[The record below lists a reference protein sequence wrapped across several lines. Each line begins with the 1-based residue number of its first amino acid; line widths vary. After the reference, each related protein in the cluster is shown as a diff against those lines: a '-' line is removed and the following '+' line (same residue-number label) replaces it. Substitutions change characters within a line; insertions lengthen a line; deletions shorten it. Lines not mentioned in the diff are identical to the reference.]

1 MELSTLI
8 EAIEKYGQ
16 ETPDLAAYDIELASY
31 QDDSKT
37 RIDVSGIRGFYSDED
52 EVYLLTLGNDLLG
65 VPEENIDVGQFLSK
79 LKSIASEV
87 SGNLEVSTIYR
98 IKQLANGDVTWLSSN
113 CWGTLCHHESKSL
126 LIFWG
131 ANDS

>member
-1 MELSTLI
+1 MELSRLI
-8 EAIEKYGQ
+8 EAIEKYEK

-31 QDDSKT
+31 QDESKT
-37 RIDVSGIRGFYSDED
+37 KIDVAGINGFYSDED
-52 EVYLLTLGNDLLG
+52 EVYLLTIGNDLLE
-65 VPEENIDVGQFLSK
+65 VPVENLDVGQFLNK
-79 LKSIASEV
+79 LKSIASEI
-87 SGNLEVSTIYR
+87 SGSLEVSTIYK

-126 LIFWG
+126 LVFWG